1 MRQVRGPYVGD
12 MTDERTTDQREVT
25 LRDVMADAREVVLHW
40 REAHATLGDVPSDG
54 DEAARLRTEMAELR
68 EEYARLIEEAR
79 RYARDASTFPRTW
92 PYLDA

>member
-1 MRQVRGPYVGD
+1 
-12 MTDERTTDQREVT
+12 MTDERTTDSPQIT

-40 REAHATLGDVPSDG
+40 REAHANLGDVPSDCV
-54 DEAARLRTEMAELR
+54 EAARLRAEMAQLR

-79 RYARDASTFPRTW
+79 RYARDAVMAAGPS